1 MPTGS
6 CCVSGRSA
14 ARSRLNGDAP
24 QGVGAARLGDDR
36 EGLMRALVHA
46 PTKRNVLIKDATHF
60 VLFEKNRNQF
70 FEEILK
76 FMKE

>member
-1 MPTGS
+1 
-6 CCVSGRSA
+6 
-14 ARSRLNGDAP
+14 
-24 QGVGAARLGDDR
+24 
-36 EGLMRALVHA
+36 MRALVHA